1 MTVLT
6 DFAAYCCP
14 PDMPIRQVLARL
26 NATEYVFQMVRDEGG
41 RLIGT
46 VTDGDIRRAILAGAT
61 LDDRAEVCMYRDP
74 ATGRAAATG
83 DDAGNDD
90 ENRAKLRT
98 LGLHAFLPLVDGE
111 GRVHAVLIGGPRHH
125 EIKTAL
131 VMAGGMGK
139 RLGARTRTTP
149 KPLIEVAGKPILEHV
164 LARLEAGGVL
174 DIHISVHYLADQVR
188 AFVARR
194 NSLAAIHIVAE
205 EAPLGTAGALGQLAL
220 PRAQAVLVVNGDLI
234 TGADFAALGDFH
246 ERHGYDA
253 TVGVARHETEI
264 PYGVIHQDADGLFER
279 IDEKPSVSHFVA
291 AGVYYLAPEFI
302 GLIPR
307 DRPIDM
313 PELLNRGREIGLKI
327 GLFPIH
333 EYWKDVGRPADLQ
346 AANHSFGVENNG
358 S

>member
-6 DFAAYCCP
+6 DFAVYCCP
-14 PDMPIRQVLARL
+14 PDMPIREVLARL
-26 NATEYVFQMVRDEGG
+26 NTTEYVFQMVLDEGG

-46 VTDGDIRRAILAGAT
+46 VTDGDIRRAILEGAT
-61 LDDRAEVCMYRDP
+61 LEDRADICMHRDP
-74 ATGRAAATG
+74 ATGRAG
-83 DDAGNDD
+83 AGADD
-90 ENRAKLRT
+90 ENRATLRT

-111 GRVHAVLIGGPRHH
+111 GRVQAVLIGGPRHH

-164 LARLEAGGVL
+164 LARLEAGGVF

-188 AFVARR
+188 AFVAQRESR
-194 NSLAAIHIVAE
+194 AAIHIVAE
-205 EAPLGTAGALGQLAL
+205 EAPLGTAGALGQLSL
-220 PRAQAVLVVNGDLI
+220 PGAQAVLVVNGDLI

-264 PYGVIHQDADGLFER
+264 PYGVIHQDADGLFAR

-291 AGVYYLAPEFI
+291 AGVYYLSPEFI

-307 DRPIDM
+307 DQPIDM
-313 PELLNRGREIGLKI
+313 PELLNMGRKIGLKI

-346 AANHSFGVENNG
+346 AANHSFGVENNDE
-358 S
+358 